1 MLTKTYTYKTERPTR
16 KFRENHPESSEK
28 TTRKV
33 RRNYPESSEK
43 TTQKVQRNYP
53 ERFRETTQKTTQRI
67 LDLVALNSYF
77 EIVELSGRR
86 GVLIAKAIQNTI
98 SNVFEKHTLTLTTL
112 YHFLSHSL

>member
-1 MLTKTYTYKTERPTR
+1 MAVIILTKTYTYKTERPTQKVQR
-16 KFRENHPESSEK
+16 KLPGKFGE
-28 TTRKV
+28 TTR
-33 RRNYPESSEK
+33 
-43 TTQKVQRNYP
+43 KVQRNYP

-67 LDLVALNSYF
+67 SDLVALYSYF
-77 EIVELSGRR
+77 EIVELSGRQ